1 MLIEFRVRNFR
12 SFRDQTSLS
21 LVASKDRT
29 RGDNNGTRTPIKSLD
44 LILNSAAIYGPN
56 AGGKS
61 NLVRSLMLMRGVVVE
76 SSSLQPNQEFNVQ
89 PFRLD
94 KDSLDAPTEFEI
106 QVLIDGVRYQY
117 GFELTPRR
125 IVSEW
130 LYVYETSKPQR
141 WFERSID
148 QESGETHFEFGSM
161 FAGAKRT
168 WQEATR
174 PNALFLSTAIQLN
187 SESLAPLYAWFA
199 NHLHILPDGGQP
211 SHEYST
217 QRIQSDR
224 GRAEIVA
231 FLGAAD
237 VGISSV
243 SAKPVKGVIN
253 RVVFDASTGQTSTN
267 FQDTELLMPE
277 FTHRHGELSVGFGLE
292 DESQGTQ
299 KLYAL
304 AGPVLDIL
312 EKGQTLV
319 IDELDRSLHPL
330 LCRQIV
336 DAFHDPKRNKYGAQL
351 IFTTHDTSLLD
362 TANFRR
368 DQIWFAEKGANQ
380 VSSLTPLSDFSPR
393 SKEALEKGYLGGRYG
408 GVPILSPLF
417 SEVADIARG

>member
-1 MLIEFRVRNFR
+1 MLIEFSVRNFR
-12 SFRDQTSLS
+12 SFRDQTRLS

-29 RGDNNGTRTPIKSLD
+29 RGDDNSTRTPIRGLD
-44 LILNSAAIYGPN
+44 LIVNSAAIYGPN

-61 NLVRSLMLMRGVVVE
+61 NLLRSLMLMRGVVVG
-76 SSSLQPNQEFNVQ
+76 SAALQPHQEFNVQ

-94 KDSLDAPTEFEI
+94 RESVDAPTEFEI

-130 LYVYETSKPQR
+130 LYVYETSKAQK
-141 WFERSID
+141 WFERSIN
-148 QESGETHFEFGSM
+148 ESTGETNFEFGSM
-161 FAGAKRT
+161 FAGAKRI

-187 SESLAPLYAWFA
+187 SDSLAPLYAWFA
-199 NHLHILPDGGQP
+199 NNLHVLPDGGQP
-211 SHEYST
+211 SHEFST
-217 QRIQSDR
+217 ERIQSDL
-224 GRAEIVA
+224 GRTEIVA
-231 FLGAAD
+231 FLRAAD
-237 VGISSV
+237 IGISSV
-243 SAKPVKGVIN
+243 SAKPVKGLIN
-253 RVVFDASTGQTSTN
+253 RVVFDASTGQATTN
-267 FQDTELLMPE
+267 ALDTELLMPE
-277 FTHRHGELSVGFGLE
+277 FTHRNGEISIAFGLE

-304 AGPVLDIL
+304 AGPVLDVL
-312 EKGQTLV
+312 ENGQTLV

-330 LCRQIV
+330 LCRQII
-336 DAFHDPKRNKYGAQL
+336 DAFHDPKRNRLGAQL

-368 DQIWFAEKGANQ
+368 DQIWFAEKGADQ
-380 VSSLTPLSDFSPR
+380 ASSLTPLSDFSPR
-393 SKEALEKGYLGGRYG
+393 AKEALEKGYLGGRYG

-417 SEVADIARG
+417 TDVAGLKRD